1 MHDCLQTTAERE
13 YVSRGN
19 LITQRQ
25 SHGASCCEWVH
36 SGREKTLAWLQ
47 FGSSSIPCNLHEH
60 DVLLQFMAPLS
71 VIFLKSISALN
82 MISLRLTVII
92 ENRVIDTVMWC
103 ISFGLYDTR
112 PFPIMP
118 FPQPKH
124 TYRPSPTVPLS
135 SVSLWSLLVM
145 ETNTVSG
152 MENRAK

>member
-1 MHDCLQTTAERE
+1 MFKPISLEKIKAFFQENKKNPSTLAGEECEKNLTRNQHALFLSWGWMHDCLQTTAERE

-60 DVLLQFMAPLS
+60 AVLLQFMTPLS

-92 ENRVIDTVMWC
+92 ENRVIDTVM
-103 ISFGLYDTR
+103 
-112 PFPIMP
+112 
-118 FPQPKH
+118 
-124 TYRPSPTVPLS
+124 
-135 SVSLWSLLVM
+135 
-145 ETNTVSG
+145 
-152 MENRAK
+152 